1 MFWEFS
7 IMAPY
12 HPLSCW
18 SKQTALAHFSF
29 QKESMKLNWR
39 RNGWWTDTNSFPLA
53 ALDYQQSLWPK
64 PSGLRLRQQL
74 SWTPDLAERFGSLRA
89 STQPRPP
96 VEWDHGC
103 AREWGCGPNPWLA
116 GGPEAEGFL
125 GRQVSTAKEYLW
137 SESSSE
143 SSHNEITEWW
153 HRENGTFPCVFTFF
167 FILFYF

>member
-12 HPLSCW
+12 HPLSHW

-96 VEWDHGC
+96 VGWDHGC

-125 GRQVSTAKEYLW
+125 GRQVSTAKEYLRR
-137 SESSSE
+137 ESSSE